1 MMNNAKKAVIAL
13 GGNAL
18 IKKGQK
24 GDIYEQFAN
33 ARESLSGIVDL
44 IREGYKIAI
53 THGNGPQAGAEL
65 IKNEYANSEIPM
77 LPLGCID
84 AETEGWMGYMIEQSL
99 QNRLKKENIE
109 RSVVTII
116 TQVIVDRNDPSLKKP
131 SKFVGP
137 SYKKEDID
145 DLVSK
150 DWVIKIDKSRGF
162 RRVVASPKPIE
173 IVEKEAIKHL
183 VDSEI
188 IVIAAGGGG
197 IPVYIEEDGTYEGID
212 AVVDKDRASAV
223 LAKDIGAELLVI
235 LTDVDAVYVNYGKE
249 KQQVIKKMDVN
260 EARKYLLAGEFLAG
274 TMKPKIEAA
283 ISFLKS
289 GGEEVIIGSLHN
301 AKSAVDKLSG
311 TVILR

>member
-1 MMNNAKKAVIAL
+1 MIAKKAVLAL

-24 GDIYEQFAN
+24 GNIHEQFAN
-33 ARESLSGIVDL
+33 ARESLAGIVDL
-44 IREGYKIAI
+44 INDGYKIAI

-65 IKNEYANSEIPM
+65 IKNECAKEETPM

-99 QNRLKKENIE
+99 QNRLKIENIK
-109 RSVVTII
+109 RTVVTII
-116 TQVIVDRNDPSLKKP
+116 TQVIVDRNDPSLQKP
-131 SKFVGP
+131 TKFVGP

-145 DLVSK
+145 DLIDK
-150 DWVIKIDKSRGF
+150 NWVIKIDKSRGF
-162 RRVVASPKPIE
+162 RRVVSSPKPIE

-183 VDSEI
+183 VDSGI

-197 IPVYIEEDGTYEGID
+197 IPVYIEDDGTYEGID

-223 LAKDIGAELLVI
+223 LARDIEAELLVI
-235 LTDVDAVYVNYGKE
+235 LTDVDAVYEHFNTEEAIPIREINV
-249 KQQVIKKMDVN
+249 KKA
-260 EARKYLLAGEFLAG
+260 EEYLKSGEFPSG

-283 ISFLKS
+283 ISFLES
-289 GGEEVIIGSLHN
+289 GGKEVIIGSLHK

-311 TVILR
+311 TLIVP